1 MEREIE
7 KLKENPH
14 YSYSAL
20 QIYLS
25 CPMRYYF
32 RYVEHAEVER
42 TSASIPFGRA
52 FHAVL
57 SERAMKGTDY
67 TVEDAKEDFAVY
79 FKGETEVC
87 ENLCFKPGETY
98 DSCLKKGFE
107 LLEVAYENW
116 SDDYAV
122 KSVAESFSVEVPG
135 LQKPLIGEFDLIIED
150 GGDEAICD
158 WKTSGSKW
166 PTGKVDRDLQ
176 ATVFCYAYKQL
187 HGKSP
192 LFRFDV
198 ITKTKH
204 PSVNSHY
211 TIRTQDELERFEFIA
226 GKIEKAV
233 NAELFYPNESVI
245 NCAECPY
252 ADRCKKATWKG
263 G

>member
-1 MEREIE
+1 MSILE
-7 KLKENPH
+7 LKKQPH
-14 YSYSAL
+14 WSYSAL
-20 QIYLS
+20 QCYLS
-25 CPMRYYF
+25 CPMKYKF
-32 RYVEHAEVER
+32 RYVDNAPVER
-42 TSASIPFGRA
+42 TCSALPFGRA

-57 SERAMKGTDY
+57 SERARKGACSKL
-67 TVEDAKEDFAVY
+67 EDAQDDFAVY

-135 LQKPLIGEFDLIIED
+135 LQKPLIGEFDLVIED

-166 PTGKVDRDLQ
+166 PAGKVDRDLQ
-176 ATVFCYAYKQL
+176 ATVFCYAYKKL

-198 ITKTKH
+198 YTKTKD
-204 PSVNSHY
+204 PSLYQFY
-211 TIRTQDELERFEFIA
+211 TVRTQDELDRFEFIA

-233 NAELFYPNESVI
+233 NAELFFPNESII

-252 ADRCKKATWKG
+252 ADRCRKSTRKG
-263 G
+263 A